1 MSLFQAAFRIIDL
14 PPTFW
19 HEVPEA
25 PPRPPVPSP
34 RQSAPSPRRAGPRF
48 PRLRLLATVLRVAV
62 VTAVEDAMEGL
73 RQGGARLAFAAAG
86 ATLPRMAFA

>member
-14 PPTFW
+14 PPTCW
-19 HEVPEA
+19 HEVPESSPRRAA
-25 PPRPPVPSP
+25 PPRRRSV
-34 RQSAPSPRRAGPRF
+34 PSPRRAGPRF

-62 VTAVEDAMEGL
+62 VTALEDAIGGL
-73 RQGGARLAFAAAG
+73 RQGGERLAFAAAG